1 MTPEAQLGGFEE
13 GSAEQTF
20 LQDVSRKLGRRK
32 LFVVLATVLLFAA
45 VALVIQCLPKTYES
59 TATVEVESQSPHA
72 VTVRDVLGDPTFSDE
87 TMGTELAILNSRELL
102 SRVVDQLNLAAD
114 PELNPDL
121 KPSLLDGASPA
132 VAALFSRWAPELFRS
147 LWPAEKA
154 APTREQEYADVLDS
168 LRKHLAM
175 APVSHSR
182 VMQISAYSHDR
193 HKAALIANAVV
204 DSYIAVHLEQKA
216 AVSSEA
222 HRFIE
227 KQLGELREAANHAAQ
242 AVEDYRNQNGLIAGE
257 KNTLLQ
263 EELTAASNQLLDA
276 RGKLATL
283 NTQWQAI
290 KSGDPEN
297 LAAVLSNPTIVK
309 LREQEST
316 LTMQLAN
323 MSRRYGNDSSF
334 LGPLKAQLG
343 AVRAS
348 IAAEARRQV
357 PSLQYAVSAQ
367 KANVDALVARLSDLI
382 GRVRNMELARAHLAT
397 LTDESRAAHDIYVNF
412 LSRAKETDR
421 DVQWTATPAAN
432 VRIISQAADPIRP
445 WFPNNRVMLPAALIL
460 SFGAACG
467 TALLAESR
475 NKGFLSMRQIEAL
488 FGVAPLGLIPLRT
501 ERTEAIYHDA
511 VEQLWNRLVFDG
523 GSANPSWKSLMITST
538 LPSEGKTT
546 LARTLAEVAVN
557 RGLRVLLID
566 ADMRSA
572 RAKRELVGGH
582 VIGLGD
588 VLRGE
593 LNPHDALHP
602 SPTGV
607 MTLPAGRAR
616 GNPTRLLSLPTLEA
630 TLRQLERD
638 YDHVI
643 IDAPP
648 ALVGGDCWSLS
659 RLVDR
664 TVFLMKWASTPP
676 EQASVALNR
685 LFTSGRTGEAAG
697 TMSKVALVLNMVDTK
712 MSLKF
717 GHADSVLYSP
727 ALKRYY
733 Q

>member
-1 MTPEAQLGGFEE
+1 MTPMAQLGGFEE

-20 LQDVSRKLGRRK
+20 LQEISRKLGRRK
-32 LFVVLATVLLFAA
+32 LFIVLATALLFAV
-45 VALVIQCLPKTYES
+45 VAAAIQILPRTYEG
-59 TATVEVESQSPHA
+59 TATVEVQSQTPHA
-72 VTVRDVLGDPTFSDE
+72 VTVRDVLGDPAFTDE
-87 TMGTELAILNSRELL
+87 TMGTELAILKSRELL
-102 SRVVDQLNLAAD
+102 SRVVDQLKLAAD
-114 PELNPDL
+114 PEFNPNL
-121 KPSLLDGASPA
+121 KPGLLDGASPA
-132 VAALFSRWAPELFRS
+132 LAGLFSRWAPELVRS

-154 APTREQEYADVLDS
+154 APTGEQEYADVLDS

-216 AVSSEA
+216 AVSGEA

-227 KQLGELREAANHAAQ
+227 KQLGELREAANNAAQ

-290 KSGDPEN
+290 KTGNPEN
-297 LAAVLSNPTIVK
+297 VAAVLANPTIVK

-316 LTMQLAN
+316 LSMQWAN
-323 MSRRYGNDSSF
+323 MTRRYGNDSAF

-348 IAAEARRQV
+348 IAAEARREI

-367 KANVDALVARLSDLI
+367 QANVDALVARLSDLI
-382 GRVRNMELARAHLAT
+382 GRVRKMELARAHLAT
-397 LTDESRAAHDIYVNF
+397 LSDESRAAHDIYVNF

-432 VRIISQAADPIRP
+432 VRVISQAADPIRP

-467 TALLAESR
+467 TALLAEGR
-475 NKGFLSMRQIEAL
+475 NKGVLSMRQIEAL

-511 VEQLWNRLVFDG
+511 TEQLWNRLVFDG
-523 GSANPSWKSLMITST
+523 GPGSGSWKSLMITST

-546 LARTLAEVAVN
+546 LARALAEVAVN

-638 YDHVI
+638 YDHII

-685 LFTSGRTGEAAG
+685 LFTAGRPDEAAG

-712 MSLKF
+712 MAVKF

>member
-1 MTPEAQLGGFEE
+1 MTPIAQPGGFEE
-13 GSAEQTF
+13 GFAEQTF
-20 LQDVSRKLGRRK
+20 LQDVSRKLGRHK
-32 LFVVLATVLLFAA
+32 LLIVLVTALLFAV
-45 VALVIQCLPKTYES
+45 VAAAIQILPKTYEGA
-59 TATVEVESQSPHA
+59 ATVEVQSQAPHA
-72 VTVRDVLGDPTFSDE
+72 VAVRDVLGDPAFTDE

-102 SRVVDQLNLAAD
+102 SRVVDQLKLTTD
-114 PELNPDL
+114 PEFNPNL
-121 KPSLLDGASPA
+121 KPGLLDAASP
-132 VAALFSRWAPELFRS
+132 VLVSLFSHWAPELVHS
-147 LWPAEKA
+147 LLPAEKA
-154 APTREQEYADVLDS
+154 APTREQEYTDVLDS
-168 LRKHLAM
+168 LRKHLSM

-216 AVSSEA
+216 AVSGEA

-227 KQLGELREAANHAAQ
+227 KQLGELREAANNAAQ

-290 KSGDPEN
+290 KTGDPEN
-297 LAAVLSNPTIVK
+297 VAAVLSNPTIVK

-334 LGPLKAQLG
+334 LGPLKAQLS

-357 PSLQYAVSAQ
+357 PSLQYAVNAQ
-367 KANVDALVARLSDLI
+367 QANVDALVARLSDLI
-382 GRVRNMELARAHLAT
+382 GRVRRMELARAHLAT
-397 LTDESRAAHDIYVNF
+397 LMDESRAAHDIYVNF

-432 VRIISQAADPIRP
+432 VRVISQAADPIRP
-445 WFPNNRVMLPAALIL
+445 WFPNNRVMLPAALVL

-467 TALLAESR
+467 TALLTERR
-475 NKGFLSMRQIEAL
+475 NKGVLSMREIEAL

-511 VEQLWNRLVFDG
+511 TEQLWNRLVFDG
-523 GSANPSWKSLMITST
+523 GAGNASWKSLMITST

-546 LARTLAEVAVN
+546 LARALAEVAVN

-572 RAKRELVGGH
+572 RVKRELVGGH

-638 YDHVI
+638 YDHII

-685 LFTSGRTGEAAG
+685 LFTPDRAGETAG

-712 MSLKF
+712 MAVKF
-717 GHADSVLYSP
+717 GHADAVLYSP
-727 ALKRYY
+727 KLKQYY

>member
-1 MTPEAQLGGFEE
+1 MTPMAQLGGFEE

-32 LFVVLATVLLFAA
+32 LFIVGATALLFVVLAAAIQVL
-45 VALVIQCLPKTYES
+45 PRTYEG
-59 TATVEVESQSPHA
+59 TATVEVESQTPHA
-72 VTVRDVLGDPTFSDE
+72 VAVRDVLGDPTFTDE

-102 SRVVDQLNLAAD
+102 SRVVDQLKLTAD
-114 PELNPDL
+114 PEFNPNL
-121 KPSLLDGASPA
+121 TPGLLDGASPA
-132 VAALFSRWAPELFRS
+132 LVSLFSRWAPALVHS
-147 LWPAEKA
+147 LWPDDKA
-154 APTREQEYADVLDS
+154 APTREQEYADVLDA
-168 LRKHLAM
+168 LRKHLSM

-204 DSYIAVHLEQKA
+204 DSYIALHLEQKS
-216 AVSSEA
+216 AVSGEA

-227 KQLGELREAANHAAQ
+227 KQLGELREAANNAAQ

-263 EELTAASNQLLDA
+263 EELTQASNQLLEA
-276 RGKLATL
+276 RGKLAAL

-290 KSGDPEN
+290 KGGNPEN
-297 LAAVLSNPTIVK
+297 AAAVIADPTITR

-316 LTMQLAN
+316 LEMQLAN
-323 MSRRYGNDSSF
+323 MGRRYGADSSF

-367 KANVDALVARLSDLI
+367 QANVDALVARLSDLI
-382 GRVRNMELARAHLAT
+382 GRVRKMELARAHLAT
-397 LTDESRAAHDIYVNF
+397 LSDESRAAHDIYVNF

-432 VRIISQAADPIRP
+432 VRVISQAADPLRP

-467 TALLAESR
+467 TALVAESR
-475 NKGFLSMRQIEAL
+475 KRGVLSMRQIEAL

-511 VEQLWNRLVFDG
+511 TEQLWNRLVFDG
-523 GSANPSWKSLMITST
+523 GPGNASWKSLMITST

-546 LARTLAEVAVN
+546 LARALAEVAVN

-616 GNPTRLLSLPTLEA
+616 GNPTRRLSLPTLEA

-685 LFTSGRTGEAAG
+685 LFTAGRPDEAGG
-697 TMSKVALVLNMVDTK
+697 TMSKVA
-712 MSLKF
+712 
-717 GHADSVLYSP
+717 
-727 ALKRYY
+727 
-733 Q
+733 

>member
-1 MTPEAQLGGFEE
+1 MNTATQLGGFDE

-20 LQDVSRKLGRRK
+20 LQEIVRKLGRRK
-32 LFVVLATVLLFAA
+32 IFILMATALLFAA
-45 VALVIQCLPKTYES
+45 AAAGIQYLPKTYES
-59 TATVEVESQSPHA
+59 TATVEVQSQTPHA
-72 VTVRDVLGDPTFSDE
+72 VSVRDVVGDQTFSDE

-102 SRVVDQLNLAAD
+102 SRVVDQLHLTTD
-114 PELNPDL
+114 PEFNPNL
-121 KPSLLDGASPA
+121 KPALLDGVSPA
-132 VAALFSRWAPELFRS
+132 LVTFFDRWAPEAVRS
-147 LWPAEKA
+147 LWPGEKA
-154 APTREQEYADVLDS
+154 APTREREYDDVLDT
-168 LRKHLAM
+168 LRKHLAI

-193 HKAALIANAVV
+193 HKAATIANAVAG
-204 DSYIAVHLEQKA
+204 SYITAHLEQKA
-216 AVSSEA
+216 EVSSEA
-222 HRFIE
+222 HQFIE
-227 KQLGELREAANHAAQ
+227 KQLGELRQAANSAAQ

-290 KSGDPEN
+290 KTGDPEN
-297 LAAVLSNPTIVK
+297 VAAVLANPTIVK

-316 LTMQLAN
+316 MTMQLAN
-323 MSRRYGNDSSF
+323 MSRRYGSDSSF
-334 LGPLKAQLG
+334 LAPLKAQLG

-348 IAAEARRQV
+348 IAAEARREV
-357 PSLQYAVSAQ
+357 PSLQYAVNAQ
-367 KANVDALVARLSDLI
+367 QANVNGLVARLSDLI
-382 GRVRNMELARAHLAT
+382 GRVRKMELARAHLAT

-412 LSRAKETDR
+412 LSRAKETDQ
-421 DVQWTATPAAN
+421 DVQWTAAPAAN
-432 VRIISQAADPIRP
+432 VRVISQAADPIHP
-445 WFPNNRVMLPAALIL
+445 WFPNNKLMLPAALIL

-475 NKGFLSMRQIEAL
+475 NKGVLSMRQIEAL
-488 FGVAPLGLIPLRT
+488 FGVTPLGLIPLRT

-511 VEQLWNRLVFDG
+511 TEQLWNRLVFDG
-523 GSANPSWKSLMITST
+523 DSANASWKSLMITST

-546 LARTLAEVAVN
+546 LARALAEVAVN

-572 RAKRELVGGH
+572 RAKRDLVGGH

-588 VLRGE
+588 VLRGD

-664 TVFLMKWASTPP
+664 TVFLMKWATTPP
-676 EQASVALNR
+676 DQASVALNR
-685 LFTSGRTGEAAG
+685 LFTSGRTGEAPG
-697 TMSKVALVLNMVDTK
+697 TMSKVALVLNMVDTR
-712 MSLKF
+712 MNVKF
-717 GHADSVLYSP
+717 GHGDSVLYSP
-727 ALKRYY
+727 ALKQYY

>member
-1 MTPEAQLGGFEE
+1 MNTATQLGGFDE

-20 LQDVSRKLGRRK
+20 LRDFVRKLSRRK
-32 LFVVLATVLLFAA
+32 GLILTMTVLLFAA
-45 VALVIQCLPKTYES
+45 TAIAIQYLPKTYQG
-59 TATVEVESQSPHA
+59 TATVEVQSQTPHA
-72 VTVRDVLGDPTFSDE
+72 VTVRDVLGDPAFSDE

-102 SRVVDQLNLAAD
+102 SRVVDQLHLTTD
-114 PELNPDL
+114 PEFNPNL
-121 KPSLLDGASPA
+121 TPALLDATSPA
-132 VAALFSRWAPELFRS
+132 LVGLVNRWAPAAFSS
-147 LWPAEKA
+147 LWPAPKA
-154 APTREQEYADVLDS
+154 APTREQEYDDVLDS

-175 APVSHSR
+175 SPISHSR
-182 VMQISAYSHDR
+182 VMQIAAYSHDP
-193 HKAALIANAVV
+193 HKSALIANAVV
-204 DSYIAVHLEQKA
+204 GSYIAAHLEQKA
-216 AVSSEA
+216 SISSEA

-227 KQLGELREAANHAAQ
+227 KQLSELQEAANNAAQ

-263 EELTAASNQLLDA
+263 EELTQASNQLLEA

-290 KSGDPEN
+290 KAGDPEN
-297 LAAVLSNPTIVK
+297 AAAVLSNPTIVK

-323 MSRRYGNDSSF
+323 MSRRYGSDSSF
-334 LGPLKAQLG
+334 LAPLKAQLA

-348 IAAEARRQV
+348 IAAEARREV
-357 PSLQYAVSAQ
+357 PSLQYAVNAQ
-367 KANVDALVARLSDLI
+367 QANVDALVTRLSDLI
-382 GRVRNMELARAHLAT
+382 GRVRKMELARAHLAT
-397 LTDESRAAHDIYVNF
+397 LMDESRAAHDIYVNF

-445 WFPNNRVMLPAALIL
+445 WFPNNKIMLPAALIL
-460 SFGAACG
+460 SFGAACC
-467 TALLAESR
+467 TALVAESR
-475 NKGFLSMRQIEAL
+475 NKGVLSMRQIEAL
-488 FGVAPLGLIPLRT
+488 FGVSPLGLIPLRT
-501 ERTEAIYHDA
+501 QRTEAIYHDA
-511 VEQLWNRLVFDG
+511 TEQLWNRLVFDG
-523 GSANPSWKSLMITST
+523 ETSSASWKSLMITST

-546 LARTLAEVAVN
+546 LARALAEVAVN

-572 RAKRELVGGH
+572 RVKRDLVGGH

-588 VLRGE
+588 VLRGD

-664 TVFLMKWASTPP
+664 TVFLMKWASTSP

-685 LFTSGRTGEAAG
+685 LFTSGRTGEGGG

-712 MSLKF
+712 MNVKF
-717 GHADSVLYSP
+717 GHEDAVLYSP
-727 ALKRYY
+727 ALKQYY

>member
-1 MTPEAQLGGFEE
+1 MTPMAQLGGFEE

-20 LQDVSRKLGRRK
+20 LQDVTRKLGRRK
-32 LFVVLATVLLFAA
+32 LFIIGATALLFAVLA
-45 VALVIQCLPKTYES
+45 AVIQVLPRTYEG
-59 TATVEVESQSPHA
+59 TATVEVESQTPHA
-72 VTVRDVLGDPTFSDE
+72 VAVRDVLGDPAFTDE

-102 SRVVDQLNLAAD
+102 SRVVDQLKLTAD
-114 PELNPDL
+114 PEFNPNL
-121 KPSLLDGASPA
+121 KPGLLDGASPA
-132 VAALFSRWAPELFRS
+132 LVNLFSRWAPELVRS
-147 LWPAEKA
+147 LWPDDRA
-154 APTREQEYADVLDS
+154 APTREQVYADVLDG
-168 LRKHLAM
+168 LRKHLSM

-193 HKAALIANAVV
+193 QKAALIANAVV

-216 AVSSEA
+216 AVSGEA

-227 KQLGELREAANHAAQ
+227 KQLGELREAANSAAQ

-263 EELTAASNQLLDA
+263 EELTQASNQLLEA

-290 KSGDPEN
+290 KSGNPEN
-297 LAAVLSNPTIVK
+297 AAAVIADPTITK

-316 LTMQLAN
+316 LDMQLAN
-323 MSRRYGNDSSF
+323 MSRRYGSDSSF

-348 IAAEARRQV
+348 ITAEARRQV
-357 PSLQYAVSAQ
+357 PSLQYAVNAQ
-367 KANVDALVARLSDLI
+367 QANVDALVARLSDLI
-382 GRVRNMELARAHLAT
+382 GRVRKMELARAHLAT
-397 LTDESRAAHDIYVNF
+397 LSDESRAAHDIYVNF

-432 VRIISQAADPIRP
+432 VRIISQAADPLRP

-460 SFGAACG
+460 AFGAACA
-467 TALLAESR
+467 TALVAEGR
-475 NKGFLSMRQIEAL
+475 KKGVLSMRQIEAL

-511 VEQLWNRLVFDG
+511 TEQLWNRLVFDG
-523 GSANPSWKSLMITST
+523 GTGGSSWKSLMITST

-546 LARTLAEVAVN
+546 LARALAEVAVN

-607 MTLPAGRAR
+607 MMLPAGRAR

-685 LFTSGRTGEAAG
+685 LFTADRPDEAAG

-712 MSLKF
+712 MAVKF